1 MVSASPPITMGWL
14 NFKICQ
20 NFAVAFFLHLWQDK
34 LVSVE
39 LNIYGGAIFI
49 AILAHFRYLIS
60 LETANTKESEVFL
73 LRISS
78 GNLNKP
84 VATCWKEF
92 FETLCKYI
100 YLEL

>member
-1 MVSASPPITMGWL
+1 MRWQT
-14 NFKICQ
+14 
-20 NFAVAFFLHLWQDK
+20 FFLHLWQDK

-39 LNIYGGAIFI
+39 LNVYGGAIFI
-49 AILAHFRYLIS
+49 AILAHFHYLYS
-60 LETANTKESEVFL
+60 LETANTKKSEVFL

-78 GNLNKP
+78 GKLNES
-84 VATCWKEF
+84 VATCRKEF